1 MRTGRPIPP
10 LSVTEEQRGTLENWV
25 RRPKTAQALALRAEI
40 ILACAGGKPNS
51 VVAQQVKIRRQT
63 VGKWR
68 SRFRNQGLEGLL
80 DGPRSGTPAFL
91 APELAM
97 GHDGIDARADIYS
110 LDRMAYWL
118 LTGQVVFDEKTLAAT
133 AMAHVQ
139 KAPMPPSA
147 RTDRR
152 IPPGLETIVL
162 ACLAKDPS

>member
-1 MRTGRPIPP
+1 VE
-10 LSVTEEQRGTLENWV
+10 SDF
-25 RRPKTAQALALRAEI
+25 
-40 ILACAGGKPNS
+40 
-51 VVAQQVKIRRQT
+51 VK
-63 VGKWR
+63 
-68 SRFRNQGLEGLL
+68 LL
-80 DGPRSGTPAFL
+80 DFGLVKRLLPEEGHLTIDGLTTGTPAFL